1 VLLDLTE
8 CEVSLP
14 TDDFPEEAL
23 EIRELFAPSTDAVIG
38 PNNLAKDLLFT

>member
-1 VLLDLTE
+1 VLIDFTV

-14 TDDFPEEAL
+14 IDDFPEEAL
-23 EIRELFAPSTDAVIG
+23 EIRELFAPSTVAVIG